1 MTAPVKLNFKVY
13 QGSTFSEVLRW
24 ESSTKVYKTITAISK
39 TAPVVINAV
48 AHGIPVGWRTKVTN
62 VVGMTAINSTD
73 TYNTVSAVTADTV
86 TLNDINSLGYT
97 AYTSGGVLEYNLP
110 VDLAGFTARMQI
122 REKLTSTATIKDLT
136 TGNGGVV
143 LDNTLKTITIFM
155 SATDTA
161 ALTFSTAV
169 YSLELV
175 SSGGIVTQ
183 LITGNMTLVQE
194 VTR

>member
-24 ESSTKVYKTITAISK
+24 ESATKVYKTITGITKA
-39 TAPVVINAV
+39 APVVITAV
-48 AHGIPVGWRTKVTN
+48 AHGMPVGWRTKITN
-62 VVGMTAINSTD
+62 VAGMTVINSTD
-73 TYNTVSAVTADTV
+73 SYNTVSAVTTDTI
-86 TLNDINSLGYT
+86 TINDINSLGYP

-110 VDLAGFTARMQI
+110 VDLTGFTARMQI
-122 REKLTSTATIKDLT
+122 REKITSTTTIKDLT
-136 TGNGGVV
+136 TVNGGI
-143 LDNTLKTITIFM
+143 LIDNSLKTITIFM

-161 ALTFSTAV
+161 ALTFSNAV

-183 LITGNMTLVQE
+183 LVTGNMTLVQE

>member
-24 ESSTKVYKTITAISK
+24 ESSTKVYKTITGITKA
-39 TAPVVINAV
+39 APTVITAV
-48 AHGIPVGWRTKVTN
+48 AHGLPVGWRTKITN

-73 TYNTVSAVTADTV
+73 NYNTVSEVTTDTV

-97 AYTSGGVLEYNLP
+97 AYASGGVLEYNLP
-110 VDLAGFTARMQI
+110 VDMTSFTARMQI
-122 REKLTSTATIKDLT
+122 RPSLTSTTTIKELT
-136 TGNGGVV
+136 TINGGIV
-143 LDNTLKTITIFM
+143 LDNSLKTITIFM
-155 SATDTA
+155 SATDTSA
-161 ALTFSTAV
+161 FTFSTAV
-169 YSLELV
+169 YSLELI

-183 LITGNMTLVQE
+183 LVTGNMSLVQE